1 MGITHQLRS
10 IDLSTLTKVFTLL
23 VSILAI
29 LLCGVVVT
37 YIATS
42 ADYKKSYE
50 KQVTLTQAAI
60 IVGETHRS
68 AKENLALEA
77 KGQKD
82 KLITANKSLQAIN
95 DEQAR
100 ELIVAKSK
108 AEEAVR
114 NVETAQKTMEA
125 LTASLRQLQKS
136 QAELFTINITYL
148 NEKLEAQK
156 KEEQTSLRLNSEIV
170 KTQQLD
176 TTRKRLTEQVAELES
191 DIEKLNVKLASVNI
205 TSSEMINTKVVT
217 MTEPVP
223 AGVPIRGEIIDVAD
237 ELAAISVGSSSGV
250 REGMRFWIERGG
262 KFYGN
267 LTINRVEPGESVG
280 QLINLQGVIVK
291 GDVVTT
297 GFE

>member
-1 MGITHQLRS
+1 M
-10 IDLSTLTKVFTLL
+10 STLTKVFTLL

-50 KQVTLTQAAI
+50 KQVTLTEAAT

-68 AKENLALEA
+68 AKEKLELEA
-77 KGQKD
+77 SEHIKR
-82 KLITANKSLQAIN
+82 LITANKLAQAKN

-100 ELIVAKSK
+100 ELILANNE
-108 AEEAVR
+108 AAEAVR
-114 NVETAQKTMEA
+114 NVKTAQKTMET
-125 LTASLRQLQKS
+125 LTTALRQLQES
-136 QAELFTINITYL
+136 QANLFATNIKYL
-148 NEKLEAQK
+148 NEKLDAQK
-156 KEEQTSLRLNSEIV
+156 KEEQKSLRLNSEIV

-176 TTRKRLTEQVAELES
+176 TTRKRLTEQVARLES
-191 DIEKLNVKLASVNI
+191 DIEKLNVKLASVNM

-237 ELAAISVGSSSGV
+237 DLAAISVGSSSGV

-262 KFYGN
+262 KFLGN
-267 LTINRVEPGESVG
+267 LKVNRVEAGEAVG